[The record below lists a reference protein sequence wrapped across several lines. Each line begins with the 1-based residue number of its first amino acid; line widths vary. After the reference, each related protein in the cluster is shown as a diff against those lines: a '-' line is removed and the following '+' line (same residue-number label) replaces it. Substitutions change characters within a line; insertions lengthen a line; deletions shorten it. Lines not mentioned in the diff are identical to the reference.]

1 MTRMSRQRNLFL
13 GVASAAVLVSPVSGI
28 AGAAGLDAP
37 QIADQLIAP
46 GAVTV
51 PVVTVPAVP
60 ALRLQLPSTPDLP
73 GAASLDSAVDGAAAA
88 AVAPATA
95 PEVKLCDKT
104 K

>member
-1 MTRMSRQRNLFL
+1 MIRMSRQRTVIL

-46 GAVTV
+46 GVVTV
-51 PVVTVPAVP
+51 PVVTVPVVTVPDVP
-60 ALRLQLPSTPDLP
+60 ALRVQVPTTPGLP
-73 GAASLDSAVDGAAAA
+73 AAATLDA
-88 AVAPATA
+88 AVAPAAA
-95 PEVKLCDKT
+95 PEVKLCDKA